1 MYAKKAKI
9 YLLMYTNHEKIS
21 YPISYPFND
30 FKQRQMVLTCSKK
43 MSALLRGITS
53 KYHGNFFFISIVF
66 ILLQQKTNV
75 NLIKKVCENKDFC
88 YVIMPFKYVKY

>member
-1 MYAKKAKI
+1 
-9 YLLMYTNHEKIS
+9 
-21 YPISYPFND
+21 
-30 FKQRQMVLTCSKK
+30 
-43 MSALLRGITS
+43 MSALLRGIIS

-88 YVIMPFKYVKY
+88 YVIMPFKYIKY